1 MHHIKSGLAATLFT
15 LAALTSAQATSV
27 TLAPTGTWAEFFVVD
42 PVFNLGNT
50 DLAWVDLNDYS
61 NISFN
66 FTVAPGFHATVTV
79 VDAGFSGDVFAVAS
93 NGVALLNTSVAPQSF
108 PDSTLD
114 HDAALANPDFSRGVY
129 GFGAGT
135 YTITGA
141 LFSSALDGDNLP
153 LNATVGALKLEVSPV
168 PEASTLGLLLA
179 GLGFIGALARRR
191 AA

>member
-1 MHHIKSGLAATLFT
+1 MHHIKNGLAATLFT

-27 TLAPTGTWAEFFVVD
+27 TLAPTGAWAEFFVVD

-114 HDAALANPDFSRGVY
+114 QDAAQANPDFSRGVY